1 MFNIYWAID
10 YVQDTKKQ
18 FVNSTI
24 TNKEIKEGLL
34 EFVEK
39 QRELTK
45 IIVKNSELI
54 TRESMSIR
62 FPSNICKP

>member
-1 MFNIYWAID
+1 MFNIYWTID

-18 FVNSTI
+18 FVNNTV
-24 TNKEIKEGLL
+24 TNQEIRNGLL

-54 TRESMSIR
+54 TRESMNGL
-62 FPSNICKP
+62 FPPNICKQ